1 MEEPKKYSPEDKL
14 PELGRM
20 EHAILIVLFEKHP
33 IPMAE
38 EEILTIIAERG
49 LMEMSDEEFKTYKQN
64 IIKAKKN

>member
-1 MEEPKKYSPEDKL
+1 MEESEKYGKL

-20 EHAILIVLFEKHP
+20 EHAILIVLFERHP
-33 IPMAE
+33 IPMTE
-38 EEILTIIAERG
+38 EEILGIIAERG